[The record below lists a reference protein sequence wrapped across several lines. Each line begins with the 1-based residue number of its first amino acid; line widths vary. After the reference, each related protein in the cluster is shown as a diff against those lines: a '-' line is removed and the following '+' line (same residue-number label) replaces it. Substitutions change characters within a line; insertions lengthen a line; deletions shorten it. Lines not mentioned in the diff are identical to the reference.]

1 MSDLDKDGAQV
12 NLPLDSRYGRGGID
26 GALARFGEQTARE
39 QRAAE
44 RAAAR
49 AAWTREYRARTGAT
63 TYTDTSKARA
73 RARRR
78 LAEMYPTVYLALIA
92 EERALLREVDS

>member
-1 MSDLDKDGAQV
+1 MTTTDM
-12 NLPLDSRYGRGGID
+12 
-26 GALARFGEQTARE
+26 TACGTYAGYQRHKRAHTE
-39 QRAAE
+39 PCPDCRAAN
-44 RAAAR
+44 